1 MTILPSKRSV
11 RGYSHSPPNPFSL
24 GDFQGIGTENVGT
37 SGGETGP
44 ELQTASVPQGWADV
58 AKAARMTLKLLV
70 HHDRE
75 AAARERNRRSPS
87 LPNPNPRALLTAP
100 IICYWPMSNR
110 RFHLYCRAV
119 RNRRRSAGTSA
130 ERRGR
135 GASPAPPPTASAPT
149 QRPAPSCRGLGELQP
164 AWEAFPVKSPSFSTL
179 LSFKPNI
186 VYLPLFFPSHSL
198 GLSY

>member
-24 GDFQGIGTENVGT
+24 GDFRGIGAEDVGT

-58 AKAARMTLKLLV
+58 AKGARMTLKRLI

-75 AAARERNRRSPS
+75 AAAPEGNTRSPS
-87 LPNPNPRALLTAP
+87 LPNPIPRALLRAP
-100 IICYWPMSNR
+100 IICYWPMSSR
-110 RFHLYCRAV
+110 RFHLYCRAG
-119 RNRRRSAGTSA
+119 RNRRRSAGPSA
-130 ERRGR
+130 EHRGC
-135 GASPAPPPTASAPT
+135 GASPAPPLTASAPT
-149 QRPAPSCRGLGELQP
+149 QRPAPRCRGLRELQP
-164 AWEAFPVKSPSFSTL
+164 AWEVFPVKSPSFSLNTF

-186 VYLPLFFPSHSL
+186 VYLPFFFQVTA
-198 GLSY
+198 